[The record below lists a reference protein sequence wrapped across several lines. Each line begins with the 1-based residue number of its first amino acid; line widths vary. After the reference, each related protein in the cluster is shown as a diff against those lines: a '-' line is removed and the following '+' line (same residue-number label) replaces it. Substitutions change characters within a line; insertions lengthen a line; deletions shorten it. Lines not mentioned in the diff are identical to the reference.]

1 MLYGKKYML
10 NFSFISLLLVI
21 DNNAEKMK
29 SVNQMSA
36 NSLYEL
42 LYEIQMFLIIQLEKE
57 CKVVRSWAKITQL
70 WNKS

>member
-1 MLYGKKYML
+1 ML

-21 DNNAEKMK
+21 ENNAEKMK

-57 CKVVRSWAKITQL
+57 CKVVRS
-70 WNKS
+70 